1 MQTKLKEVIMNIQ
14 TNDIYKTI
22 KNTFQIARD
31 KAYNFLILSTLWR
44 ELSLSYY
51 KRDSNAH

>member
-1 MQTKLKEVIMNIQ
+1 MQTKLKEVIMNTQ

-44 ELSLSYY
+44 ELSYY
-51 KRDSNAH
+51 RGDSNAH

>member
-51 KRDSNAH
+51 KRDLNAH